1 MLTEN
6 TLNNIN
12 ITGKNI
18 LKDNF
23 RNQYKFRGQTGHPRC
38 TVPHNLFAPA
48 ATQRTMA
55 SSA

>member
-18 LKDNF
+18 LKDNSEINITDIF
-23 RNQYKFRGQTGHPRC
+23 SSQQSKDEINNHILNS
-38 TVPHNLFAPA
+38 NL
-48 ATQRTMA
+48 
-55 SSA
+55 SNENIIK

>member
-18 LKDNF
+18 LKDNSKINITYIF
-23 RNQYKFRGQTGHPRC
+23 SSQQSNDEINNHILNS
-38 TVPHNLFAPA
+38 NL
-48 ATQRTMA
+48 
-55 SSA
+55 SNENIIK

>member
-18 LKDNF
+18 LKDNSEINITDIF
-23 RNQYKFRGQTGHPRC
+23 SSQQSNVEINNHILNS
-38 TVPHNLFAPA
+38 NL
-48 ATQRTMA
+48 
-55 SSA
+55 SNENIIK

>member
-18 LKDNF
+18 LKDNIF
-23 RNQYKFRGQTGHPRC
+23 SSQQSDDEVNNHILNS
-38 TVPHNLFAPA
+38 NLNNGNIIK
-48 ATQRTMA
+48 
-55 SSA
+55 